1 VVLRS
6 QKQLR
11 FLQRSNPQLAEKLS
25 SGLSDEQLQRL
36 PESLSPSQRSKP
48 KKQPPHLFRSNR
60 EKLFKF

>member
-1 VVLRS
+1 MVLRS

-48 KKQPPHLFRSNR
+48 KKQPHLFRSNR